1 MTDEFTHMVKKTA
14 SMLNIV
20 AADIISDLIGK
31 FNMSDSEIRA
41 AVKTVSVNELEDF
54 TEEYPDLSLQNNMV
68 LVYLIILRQQ
78 MGIDS
83 KRYDC

>member
-1 MTDEFTHMVKKTA
+1 MTDEFTHMVNKTA

-41 AVKTVSVNELEDF
+41 AIKAVSVGELEDF
-54 TEEYPDLSLQNNMV
+54 AEDYPELSLQNNMI
-68 LVYLIILRQQ
+68 LVYLIVLRQQ
-78 MGIDS
+78 MGIDA
-83 KRYDC
+83 KHYDC